1 MYQLIAM
8 HIREISRPPVFIIVL
23 DEHVSGDQ
31 RISQNP
37 QPQGYTIDKEE
48 EEGFE
53 IWNRGTLEIPSVYS
67 HGFNLL
73 INMEG

>member
-1 MYQLIAM
+1 MNRYTQHSQWFFTRKYMYQLIAM

-53 IWNRGTLEIPSVYS
+53 I
-67 HGFNLL
+67 
-73 INMEG
+73 